1 MRIAPFLLMF
11 FVTLAAVGKLRAEE
25 DDMTVAARQSVLELA
40 GAFSANDGYKLRDG
54 HFNAALKP
62 GESRIVAVNL
72 YSGNSYWFCAASSSP
87 ASKLDVIVFDEDGKP
102 VPLQTYASPGRAAA
116 GYTPSTSGLFYVRIA
131 LPSGDPGAVCLLYT
145 YK

>member
-1 MRIAPFLLMF
+1 MRIAPFFLMF
-11 FVTLAAVGKLRAEE
+11 FIAVAAMGKLRAEE
-25 DDMTVAARQSVLELA
+25 DDATVTARQSVLELA

-54 HFNAALKP
+54 HFNAALKT
-62 GESRIVAVNL
+62 GESRVVAVNL

-116 GYTPSTSGLFYVRIA
+116 GFTPLNSGLYYVKIA
-131 LPSGDPGAVCLLYT
+131 MSGGDSGNVCLLYT

>member
-1 MRIAPFLLMF
+1 MRIAPFFLMF
-11 FVTLAAVGKLRAEE
+11 FVALAAAAKLSAEE
-25 DDMTVAARQSVLELA
+25 DDATVAARQSVLELA

-54 HFNAALKP
+54 HFNVALKP
-62 GESRIVAVNL
+62 GESRVIAVNL

-102 VPLQTYASPGRAAA
+102 VPIQTYASLGRAAA
-116 GYTPSTSGLFYVRIA
+116 GLIPFNSGLYYVRVA
-131 LPSGDPGAVCLLYT
+131 MPDGDPGAVCFLYT